1 MLEQKRVKRGC
12 RREKGEEVY
21 EGEGSATDE
30 NQIFHKERYPGILT
44 VKLLNGFSSRT
55 IKKGG
60 GETFPL
66 DLELEICKRGKF
78 SLNNNTKISF

>member
-60 GETFPL
+60 GETFPWT
-66 DLELEICKRGKF
+66 
-78 SLNNNTKISF
+78 LNLKSAKGENFL